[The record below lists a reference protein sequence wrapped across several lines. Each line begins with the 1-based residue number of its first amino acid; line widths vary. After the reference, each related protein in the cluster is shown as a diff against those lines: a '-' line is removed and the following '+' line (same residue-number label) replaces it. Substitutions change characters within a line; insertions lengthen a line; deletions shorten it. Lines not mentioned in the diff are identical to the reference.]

1 MGAPSFPY
9 ISIGMNIDGQ
19 NIFLRAIRN
28 EHKDSEDDGYPFN
41 LPVVREL
48 STLEFQKSVTYIVGD
63 NGTGKSTLLESIA
76 VLLGLNPE
84 GGSKNF
90 RFSTMPTH
98 SRLTFPHAGPPCREP
113 L

>member
-1 MGAPSFPY
+1 MHLGAPSFPY

-28 EHKDSEDDGYPFN
+28 EHKALDDDGYPFN

-48 STLEFQKSVTYIVGD
+48 STLEFHKSVTYIVGD
-63 NGTGKSTLLESIA
+63 NGSGKSTLLESIA

-98 SRLTFPHAGPPCREP
+98 
-113 L
+113 